1 MVPKEARYVCSAVT
15 PSQYPGDRLPEVAL
29 VGRSNVGKSS
39 LINALVGRRSLART
53 SSRPGRTQ
61 TINFYLVDEAFYLVD
76 LPGYGFANVPK
87 RVREAWGPMIEGYLL
102 GRRELVGIIM
112 LVDARHPP
120 NRNDVQMADWLHH
133 HGLAFGVV
141 ATKVDKVSRGQWQ
154 SRLRELGTAL
164 RTDVVRAFSA
174 KTGHGKEEVL
184 QLIQEFLRECE
195 H

>member
-1 MVPKEARYVCSAVT
+1 M
-15 PSQYPGDRLPEVAL
+15 PSWVAGVLPGPAP
-29 VGRSNVGKSS
+29 
-39 LINALVGRRSLART
+39 
-53 SSRPGRTQ
+53 PGTDPDDQ
-61 TINFYLVDEAFYLVD
+61 FYLVDEAFYLVD

-141 ATKVDKVSRGQWQ
+141 ATKVDKVSRTVA
-154 SRLRELGTAL
+154 EPTARVGDGL
-164 RTDVVRAFSA
+164 ANGRGARFFSQDGPWERRSASAHPGIPKGVRALNFSPVA
-174 KTGHGKEEVL
+174 GIL
-184 QLIQEFLRECE
+184 LIARKSYGGSLTEGIGIIGGAV
-195 H
+195 